1 MAKLKTKLGGKKS
14 GKKIETG
21 KALDR
26 SPSHLLHRAL
36 QLALDIYA
44 EETGPDA
51 VTQRQYAV
59 LAAVAAHEGL
69 TQTDLVRSTGIDRS
83 TLADLVARMIGKTL
97 LARQRSTADARANTV
112 SLTEAGRAAL
122 EAAKPKVAV
131 ADARI
136 LKLLPTRKRDA
147 FLSVLRDM
155 GRVAESMAAADSVD
169 AAPKTKKK
177 KKDKPAK
184 TAKPAKL
191 VKAAKPAKAAKAAKV
206 AKPAKSAKPVRA
218 VKTTKP
224 AKVVKPAKAA
234 KPVKIAKR
242 PKRAAP
248 AKAPKA
254 TKAKKPKKAAAKAP
268 ASAA

>member
-1 MAKLKTKLGGKKS
+1 MAKLKTKPGSKKAS
-14 GKKIETG
+14 RKIETG

-122 EAAKPKVAV
+122 EAAKPKVAA

-147 FLSVLRDM
+147 FLGVLRDM
-155 GRVAESMAAADSVD
+155 GRVAEAMADADDSE
-169 AAPKTKKK
+169 PKQKKK
-177 KKDKPAK
+177 KK
-184 TAKPAKL
+184 
-191 VKAAKPAKAAKAAKV
+191 AKPAKAAKALKP
-206 AKPAKSAKPVRA
+206 AKPAR
-218 VKTTKP
+218 
-224 AKVVKPAKAA
+224 PAKAA
-234 KPVKIAKR
+234 KPAKAVAKTAKSA
-242 PKRAAP
+242 PKAAKPSKP
-248 AKAPKA
+248 AKAGKA
-254 TKAKKPKKAAAKAP
+254 PAAKAAKTGKSKKTANLAP
-268 ASAA
+268 A